1 MRGLYNAAAGSGW
14 GRAITRSVF
23 GLVDS
28 PLLSNLDLAAE
39 LRARGVA
46 WATPQA
52 LASVAAPDRA
62 RAVVIAQDAFT
73 SFFDTRVTL
82 AAVDLLQRL
91 GFVPFVAPF
100 RANGKALHVHGF
112 RGRFEQVAR
121 ANAAFLR
128 GLQSAGIAVVG
139 IEPAVTLTYRS
150 EYRET
155 LGEADAPQVLLLQEW
170 LAGRLEALAPHAPRS
185 AANWELLPH
194 CTEKTQ
200 AGESLESWK
209 RIFAALGQ
217 TLTVAKVGCCGMAG
231 TWGHERENESQSREL
246 YRMSWSGKVNDPA
259 REGRLVATGYSC
271 RSQARRVDGKHIP
284 HPVEVLLDLL
294 GPAADRPDP

>member
-1 MRGLYNAAAGSGW
+1 MQGIYNAAAGSRL
-14 GRAITRSVF
+14 GRAIARGVF

-28 PLLSNLDLAAE
+28 PLLSGVDLSAE
-39 LRARGVA
+39 MRTRGVA
-46 WATPQA
+46 WATPEA
-52 LASVAAPDRA
+52 LASVAAHERA
-62 RAVVIAQDAFT
+62 NAVVIAQDAFT

-82 AAVDLLQRL
+82 AAVDLLRRL

-112 RGRFEQVAR
+112 RGRFERVAR

-128 GLQSAGIAVVG
+128 ELQSAGAAVVG

-170 LAGRLEALAPHAPRS
+170 LAGRVEVLAPHAPK
-185 AANWELLPH
+185 AADTWELLPH

-209 RIFAALGQ
+209 KIFAALGQ
-217 TLTVAKVGCCGMAG
+217 TLTVARVGCCGMAG
-231 TWGHERENESQSREL
+231 TWGHERENESRSRQL
-246 YRMSWSGKVNDPA
+246 YRMSWSDKVNDA
-259 REGRLVATGYSC
+259 SREGRLVATGYSC
-271 RSQARRVDGKHIP
+271 RSQVKRVDAKGIP
-284 HPVEVLLDLL
+284 HPVEALLEVVGRTEESL
-294 GPAADRPDP
+294 GR